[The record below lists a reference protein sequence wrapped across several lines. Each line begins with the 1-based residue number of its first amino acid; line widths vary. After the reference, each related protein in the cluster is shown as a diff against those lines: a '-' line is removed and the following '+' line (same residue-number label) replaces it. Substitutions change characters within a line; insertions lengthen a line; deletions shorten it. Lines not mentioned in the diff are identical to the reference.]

1 MVEICRYLENRFE
14 KGSTLSSQLTRFGV
28 KALPEKGY
36 TVCGLLVDD
45 PTLASVRKA
54 RHCLA
59 FLYGVGADAI
69 EAVTWY
75 DSLVAA

>member
-1 MVEICRYLENRFE
+1 MVEICRYLENRFG
-14 KGSTLSSQLTRFGV
+14 KGSTVSSQLTRFGV

-36 TVCGLLVDD
+36 TVWGLLVDD

-59 FLYGVGADAI
+59 LWQRELFKVFAKF
-69 EAVTWY
+69 EP
-75 DSLVAA
+75 SLDNE